1 MIAYLLE
8 EIGLSLKDLDY
19 FYVAGA
25 FGTHLNLTSAITV
38 GMYPD
43 LDHDKIIC
51 HENTSLKVAYTLLT
65 NRNLLSEVD
74 EIKDKVEYLQL
85 SNTTDFVKK
94 MSGTSF
100 LPHTN
105 LEYYPSVKDELIKR
119 NIIKL

>member
-1 MIAYLLE
+1 MVAYLLE

-51 HENTSLKVAYTLLT
+51 HENTSLKVAYKKKYYKIIIISTWSIKLLSLIQIIFTLT
-65 NRNLLSEVD
+65 N
-74 EIKDKVEYLQL
+74 
-85 SNTTDFVKK
+85 
-94 MSGTSF
+94 M
-100 LPHTN
+100 
-105 LEYYPSVKDELIKR
+105 
-119 NIIKL
+119 